1 MFVGVS
7 RIELHISGA
16 TSLKEKRQ
24 VMKSLAQR
32 IGHRFNVS
40 VAETDHQDLYQRGT
54 LSVAHVSISQHEV
67 EKVLQKI
74 ADFSEA
80 NANAEVIRC
89 THSFFNPDKDYLD
102 E

>member
-40 VAETDHQDLYQRGT
+40 VAETEHQDLMQRGT
-54 LSVAHVSISQHEV
+54 LAVAHVSINRREV

-74 ADFSEA
+74 TEFAEA
-80 NANAEVIRC
+80 NARAEVVRC
-89 THSFFNPDKDYLD
+89 THTFFDPEKDYID

>member
-24 VMKSLAQR
+24 VMKSLAHK
-32 IGHRFNVS
+32 IAHRFNVS
-40 VAETDHQDLYQRGT
+40 VAETEHQDLLQRGT
-54 LSVAHVSISQHEV
+54 LAVAHVSINRREV
-67 EKVLQKI
+67 ERTLQKI
-74 ADFSEA
+74 TDYTEA
-80 NANAEVIRC
+80 NARAEVIRC
-89 THSFFNPDKDYLD
+89 THSFFDPDKDYLD

>member
-24 VMKSLAQR
+24 VMKSLAHK
-32 IGHRFNVS
+32 IEHRFNVS
-40 VAETDHQDLYQRGT
+40 VAETEHQDLHQRGT
-54 LSVAHVSISQHEV
+54 LAVAHVSINQHEA
-67 EKVLQKI
+67 ERALQKI
-74 ADFSEA
+74 TDFAEA
-80 NANAEVIRC
+80 NARAEVIRC
-89 THSFFNPDKDYLD
+89 THFFFNPEKDYLD